1 MDPTQRR
8 LVMRLKRIRAQRG
21 LSQEQLADKAGVS
34 RQYLSRLE
42 IGRRD
47 PSVSTMV
54 TPAKALK
61 VKVAEL
67 VG

>member
-8 LVMRLKRIRAQRG
+8 LIMRLKRIRAQRG
-21 LSQEQLADKAGVS
+21 LSQEQLADTAGVS

-42 IGRRD
+42 IGRHD

-54 TPAKALK
+54 KLAKALK